1 MKQFSPRVA
10 HLFPAR
16 TLARLLTPSYAI
28 AMRVDEDEAHE
39 RLAQALRSAALVSD
53 LQRGIARAI
62 EERRGPRTT
71 EDKLLDAISA
81 GLEKHGGNVRAAP
94 SSPAVAGVMVR
105 VNLEIGLAPEPM
117 RATLA
122 EGRGAAVLEEGLLA
136 VGRQLVKDLL
146 R

>member
-1 MKQFSPRVA
+1 MERFSPRVA

-16 TLARLLTPSYAI
+16 TLARLLTPTYAS
-28 AMRVDEDEAHE
+28 AMSVDDEEAHE
-39 RLAQALRSAALVSD
+39 RLTQALRSAALVSD
-53 LQRGIARAI
+53 LQRGLARAV
-62 EERRGPRTT
+62 EERRGPRTR
-71 EDKLLDAISA
+71 EDKLLDSVSA
-81 GLEKHGGNVRAAP
+81 GLEKRGGNVRAAP
-94 SSPAVAGVMVR
+94 STPGVAAVMVR

-136 VGRQLVKDLL
+136 LGSQLVKDLL